1 MERKESIKR
10 QEIDLVYLKFK
21 KLLKSFFITWLKT
34 YKNLNKINKI
44 TQEEKINNI
53 KNELYSLLKDNKNL
67 KSENIEKYIKIIN
80 ELKCEEEREN
90 ISIILNILKKLNKE
104 FKKRDILH
112 ILKNEINAVD
122 SNKELSKRLR
132 DLIMEMVYRIVEELE
147 LDEYKKK
154 KILLFFK
161 KVKNTLADRIDQM
174 LKWDFWIIE
183 KSVSLDWEKYKTLY
197 FSRNFYESLFD
208 NILEKEVKK
217 WVYIWI
223 IDLDFFKHI
232 NDIFWHFFADK
243 ILIDV
248 MKNFNKYFDI
258 SIRYWWEEFIVLFK
272 NKENISSFLESPK
285 IKINLWKI
293 DKIKRI
299 FKNNESCVIKKVL
312 EKLEEIIEWNT
323 DIESVKV
330 WKYKIEV
337 IWNKIQFSIIDD
349 WKEIDIPRSL
359 EVNWNNNINFNA
371 SFTFIYSFIN
381 DIKSIEEIKEKIDN
395 ELIKSKQK
403 NKRGNSYEILNIK

>member
-1 MERKESIKR
+1 MEKKESIKK
-10 QEIDLVYLKFK
+10 QEQDLVYLKFK

-34 YKNLNKINKI
+34 YKNLNEISQK
-44 TQEEKINNI
+44 EKINNI
-53 KNELYSLLKDNKNL
+53 KNELYCLLKKDKEF
-67 KSENIEKYIKIIN
+67 KSEDIEKYIKKIN
-80 ELKCEEEREN
+80 ELNCEEEREN
-90 ISIILNILKKLNKE
+90 ISIILNILKKSNKE
-104 FKKRDILH
+104 FKSKDILH
-112 ILKNEINAVD
+112 ILKNEINLTN
-122 SNKELSKRLR
+122 SNEELAKKIR
-132 DLIMEMVYRIVEELE
+132 DLIIEIIYKIIEEFE
-147 LDEYKKK
+147 LSEYKKK
-154 KILLFFK
+154 KIILFFK
-161 KVKNTLADRIDQM
+161 KTKNTLLDRINQM

-183 KSVSLDWEKYKTLY
+183 KSVFLCWEKHKVLY
-197 FSRNFYESLFD
+197 FSRNFYETLFD

-217 WVYIWI
+217 WIYVWI

-272 NKENISSFLESPK
+272 NKESISSFLESPK

-293 DKIKRI
+293 DKIKRM
-299 FKNNESCVIKKVL
+299 FKNNENYIVKKII
-312 EKLEEIIEWNT
+312 EKLEEIIKWN
-323 DIESVKV
+323 INIKSIKI

-337 IWNKIQFSIIDD
+337 IWNKIQFSFIED
-349 WKEIDIPRSL
+349 WKEIDIPWNL

-381 DIKSIEEIKEKIDN
+381 DINFIEEIKEKIDN
-395 ELIKSKQK
+395 ELIKSKQR